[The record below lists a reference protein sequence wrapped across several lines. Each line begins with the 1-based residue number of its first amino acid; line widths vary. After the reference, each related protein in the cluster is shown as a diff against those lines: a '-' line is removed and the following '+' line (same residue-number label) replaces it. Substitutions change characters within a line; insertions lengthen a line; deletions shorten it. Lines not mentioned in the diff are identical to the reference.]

1 MAYFKQIA
9 NELRRN
15 IRNGIYQKDNQL
27 PKQAELAELYQTSR
41 VTIQKALNILHA
53 EGLIYGK
60 KGTGT
65 YISQK
70 NSKLDYNSDVYHGL
84 TKRLGQAGTIS
95 SQVISFDILL
105 PDETEQEQ
113 LKIGKNQPIY
123 DIVRLRL
130 LDGVPLVIEYT
141 AMPVSIIPNLT
152 EDILNGSIYEY
163 LTQLDLTIGDAIR
176 RIKADK
182 PDTYDQKYLNCE
194 LTDPILEIEQ
204 TVFLSD
210 GRPFEYSHSRHRY
223 DMGDFVVM
231 NIGRVQQKR
240 N

>member
-1 MAYFKQIA
+1 MAYFNQIA

-15 IRNGIYQKDNQL
+15 IRNGLYKKDNQL
-27 PKQAELAELYQTSR
+27 PKQTELAEQYQTSR
-41 VTIQKALNILHA
+41 VTIQKALNLLQA

-65 YISQK
+65 YINPKQSV
-70 NSKLDYNSDVYHGL
+70 LDYNADIYHGL
-84 TKRLGQAGTIS
+84 TKRLGQAGVIS
-95 SQVISFDILL
+95 SQIISFDILL
-105 PDETEQEQ
+105 PDELEQEK
-113 LKIGKNQPIY
+113 LKIDKNQPIY

-141 AMPVSIIPNLT
+141 AMPVAIIPNLT
-152 EDILNGSIYEY
+152 EDILTGSIYQY
-163 LTQLDLTIGDAIR
+163 LNSLNLTIGDALR

-194 LTDPILEIEQ
+194 LTDPVLEIEQ
-204 TVFLSD
+204 TVFLTD

-223 DMGDFVVM
+223 DMGDFVVT
-231 NIGRVQQKR
+231 NIGRVQQHR
-240 N
+240 